1 MFFTTLLFVPQTNN
15 YRLLLENISSFEIRQ
30 MKSQNVKYVNNQNGF
45 GVIPENN
52 SDKCWVNT
60 DCIRNQDEIVKV
72 LNNGYV
78 FIQAKN

>member
-1 MFFTTLLFVPQTNN
+1 
-15 YRLLLENISSFEIRQ
+15 

-60 DCIRNQDEIVKV
+60 DCIRNQR
-72 LNNGYV
+72 
-78 FIQAKN
+78 